1 MAGENK
7 VRPKGFRAVCENFW
21 YHYKYHTLVL
31 LFTLAAVSVMVAQCT
46 AKTDYDYTLVV
57 ATSSAELAPAQLEAL
72 RTELTAYGDDLN
84 GDGKVTVSLVDCTF
98 NEKTS
103 AYQVIMA
110 KKQKLQAVLM
120 NEEKVML
127 MISDRACFDWINGI
141 TEEGFMEDIGLS
153 QEDGRYF
160 PLDGTGLI
168 SRVKAACADNLSWPE
183 ELRISRRRVSGTL
196 LEKHKN
202 IEDYVEKAETFLDRL
217 IEKNS

>member
-1 MAGENK
+1 
-7 VRPKGFRAVCENFW
+7 
-21 YHYKYHTLVL
+21 
-31 LFTLAAVSVMVAQCT
+31 
-46 AKTDYDYTLVV
+46 
-57 ATSSAELAPAQLEAL
+57 
-72 RTELTAYGDDLN
+72 
-84 GDGKVTVSLVDCTF
+84 
-98 NEKTS
+98 
-103 AYQVIMA
+103 
-110 KKQKLQAVLM
+110 
-120 NEEKVML
+120 ML

-153 QEDGRYF
+153 EEDGRYF

-202 IEDYVEKAETFLDRL
+202 IEDYVETAETFLNRL